1 MKLFKTP
8 AILRTMISF
17 LSGKVI
23 YKDEKRAIVERQGL
37 GFDLFLSEPA
47 LKKLKIGEERD
58 FYTFLFIGEKNIE
71 LYGFLSFEEAELFKA
86 LKHVPGIGPKTAMSL
101 AVFGSLEKLK
111 EVLEKGEMPLE
122 VKGVGKKKLQKILL
136 EISGQIKEMKS
147 IKPKKRDEVFQALSS
162 LGFSKEEIEEALSH
176 ISSEVKETEE
186 RIKQALRFLGK

>member
-1 MKLFKTP
+1 
-8 AILRTMISF
+8 
-17 LSGKVI
+17 
-23 YKDEKRAIVERQGL
+23 
-37 GFDLFLSEPA
+37 
-47 LKKLKIGEERD
+47 
-58 FYTFLFIGEKNIE
+58 
-71 LYGFLSFEEAELFKA
+71 
-86 LKHVPGIGPKTAMSL
+86 
-101 AVFGSLEKLK
+101 LK